1 MKRDQQQLM
10 NKEVYD
16 VDYARIQEI
25 HERSQ
30 TDYLTGFY
38 NRHALEMLT
47 QHPNFSQAMLILI
60 DLDHLK
66 LINDTYGHIV
76 GDSAVRGMTKKI
88 SRVFAREEHYKFR
101 MGGDEFL
108 VIWPTSNYK
117 QAYQKAEK
125 LLKLCQEPI
134 FCAEV
139 NQKLILGASIGISR
153 YHKGENLFTNA
164 LAQADEM
171 VYLAKYKGRNRIEM
185 TLTEKIEDLPIIS
198 EAELITLQ
206 NLRQQ
211 VLRIG
216 YFDMLSTFE
225 EYYYQFLTEF
235 LGLQITLE
243 KITQTQHSCA
253 TFAQFDCLINTVSVA
268 LPAALSATYIP
279 FEISPLV
286 LLTRNEGMR
295 YSIEQAQNM
304 PMGMSKLLYDRIKEY
319 VTGSEYFRVYTTL
332 DEAIHAFEVGEVVA
346 LLTSSY
352 FFKYGNLKEIAVPVY
367 RQEISDVT
375 TGIVINR
382 ESPAAFLVP
391 IIQRYLQTGGKN
403 AFRQQTKNPL
413 ALRTKVQAFLTI
425 KEKKLLQSK
434 QKIRV
439 FLQQNHGGFSRFN
452 HHLDCYT
459 GQVTQVLNYLETVLD
474 LQFEIVDYVNE
485 GEKCSPVIGSLRNN
499 QADLSF
505 AVFLPENLEH
515 EHAFFQGL
523 TLSLPFSHTA
533 PVLLTSMNR
542 AKLSLTHLP
551 KMKIGLLGTS
561 YVKNYLDVFQIK
573 AENIVLYPSINELI
587 QALQNYEV
595 QALIMS
601 HDTAEEAIQRAP
613 LRIEYQ
619 FPYYVERTICAREA
633 ERELLQAISKA
644 LVFINETELKNF

>member
-185 TLTEKIEDLPIIS
+185 TLTDKIEDLPIIS

-413 ALRTKVQAFLTI
+413 ALRTKVQAFLTN

-505 AVFLPENLEH
+505 AVFLPENLEQ